1 MRRPGL
7 NKNEGIRINIEQ
19 RYFLE
24 DRFSKQGK
32 LEVCEEGQQREN
44 IKLFFILYS
53 DVSF

>member
-32 LEVCEEGQQREN
+32 LQKSAKREN
-44 IKLFFILYS
+44 NNEK
-53 DVSF
+53 

>member
-32 LEVCEEGQQREN
+32 LKVCKEDQQREKN
-44 IKLFFILYS
+44 KVPFHT
-53 DVSF
+53 VC

>member
-24 DRFSKQGK
+24 DRFSKQSK
-32 LEVCEEGQQREN
+32 LEVFKEGQQGGKKV
-44 IKLFFILYS
+44 IFHTVF
-53 DVSF
+53 

>member
-19 RYFLE
+19 RNFLE

-32 LEVCEEGQQREN
+32 LKVCNEPTKEN
-44 IKLFFILYS
+44 NNVHFHSI
-53 DVSF
+53 V

>member
-1 MRRPGL
+1 MRRPEL

-32 LEVCEEGQQREN
+32 LKVCKEAQQR
-44 IKLFFILYS
+44 KK
-53 DVSF
+53 

>member
-1 MRRPGL
+1 MRRPRL

-32 LEVCEEGQQREN
+32 LKVCKEGEN
-44 IKLFFILYS
+44 KVLPHTVF
-53 DVSF
+53 